1 MTFVFP
7 CQFALFD
14 IFLVQCLHMI
24 HFHTKLGSMNWIL
37 RMQSE
42 FLCGWQIHFFATS
55 SKISLSM
62 LCNMMTLF
70 FRSSWKQIMCS
81 HVDRVFKQRK
91 IKNKKSIISYELKV
105 KKMRISRNFTWNDKN
120 ERRNINATS
129 LLTGQINTNSD
140 FSNHKNLIVAKICD
154 FCKTC
159 LNQH

>member
-1 MTFVFP
+1 
-7 CQFALFD
+7 
-14 IFLVQCLHMI
+14 
-24 HFHTKLGSMNWIL
+24 
-37 RMQSE
+37 
-42 FLCGWQIHFFATS
+42 
-55 SKISLSM
+55 
-62 LCNMMTLF
+62 
-70 FRSSWKQIMCS
+70 MCS